1 MKKTFSLLAIL
12 FCVCNLLTAQFTLW
26 HKGKIIFQTE
36 TAKVDS
42 VTLYELNGSNNYW
55 EGENNDQ
62 TTEHKLI
69 GYCGNNIDVN
79 IAAGQMAR
87 MGGGTTLPKAVFGD
101 SKYIVGARVYI
112 GAEATDTKIF
122 ISADL
127 QTNLYEQPFEV
138 IPNAWNYVK
147 FTTPFELT
155 DDLAGVYIG
164 YIGMS
169 DGAMLGMESGE
180 FQLNSKGM
188 GMDIYY
194 DSTEDDRWQFFT
206 NVGGYGYKGKLGI
219 QAVVAGGDY
228 SNETQN
234 DLTIANVKVDAKLPI
249 NTTNN
254 IKFDVFNY
262 GVNTIN
268 QILVECEYNN
278 RTKKTYL
285 NNLDLWNGM
294 SCSVNLKDIVTPNE
308 EGKYPLSITVSAR
321 NITDENIDDN
331 KYAIEQEVYA
341 SGYPRKVLIEK
352 FTGQSCS
359 ACPNGAEIVK
369 NTRASFEGR
378 SIEVAHHEGFG
389 PDAFTLKES
398 SEYANLFYNQ
408 PKFSPAIMIDRN
420 VANSENPESVVGRV
434 NDDATPLF
442 TENVLAKAL
451 ESIAPI
457 NVNITHSYNENTR
470 LLTVTVSG
478 EAIQKLPNARVNVWL
493 TQSNIKAYQL
503 KGGDDYSHDHAIRA
517 TLTGTWGE
525 PLVLTPDNKYEMTF
539 RYQLPEKVGSFPIV
553 IEDIEIVA
561 FVADYDATSSFNC
574 HVHNAEAVTLKK

>member
-1 MKKTFSLLAIL
+1 MKTKFLKNTLLLLLASAMLI
-12 FCVCNLLTAQFTLW
+12 FSACNPEDPT
-26 HKGKIIFQTE
+26 
-36 TAKVDS
+36 
-42 VTLYELNGSNNYW
+42 NPW
-55 EGENNDQ
+55 EGDDNTN
-62 TTEHKLI
+62 TSSTKLI

-87 MGGGTTLPKAVFGD
+87 LGGGTTLPKAMFGD

-127 QTNLYEQPFEV
+127 QTNLYEQAFEV

-155 DDLAGVYIG
+155 DDLAVVYIG

-180 FQLNSKGM
+180 FQYNSGNM

-194 DSTEDDRWQFFT
+194 DSTEDDKWQFFT
-206 NVGGYGYKGKLGI
+206 KVGAYGYKGKLGI

-228 SNETQN
+228 SAETQN
-234 DLTIANVKVDAKLPI
+234 NLTIANVKVDAKLPI
-249 NTTNN
+249 NTANN
-254 IKFDVFNY
+254 VKFDIFNY
-262 GVNTIN
+262 GIRAVN
-268 QILVECEYNN
+268 QVLVEYNYNN
-278 RTKKTYL
+278 EKKLIYL

-294 SCSVNLKDIVTPNE
+294 GYTVNLSDLTTPSQ
-308 EGKYPLSITVSAR
+308 EGTYPLSISISAR
-321 NITDENIDDN
+321 NITDDIPADN
-331 KYAIEQEVYA
+331 QYSINQEIYA
-341 SGYPRKVLIEK
+341 SGFQRKVLVEK

-359 ACPNGAEIVK
+359 ACPNGAEIIK
-369 NTRASFEGR
+369 ATRAALEGR

-389 PDAFTLKES
+389 KDAFTIDES
-398 SEYANLFYNQ
+398 IEYANFFYSQ

-434 NDDATPLF
+434 NDNETPLF
-442 TENVLAKAL
+442 TEAVLSKAL
-451 ESIAPI
+451 ESIAPL
-457 NVNITHSYNENTR
+457 NVNITHTYNEANR
-470 LLTVTVSG
+470 QLSVTVSG
-478 EAIQKLPNARVNVWL
+478 EAIQALPNARVNVWL
-493 TQSNIKAYQL
+493 TQSNIKAFQL

-517 TLTGTWGE
+517 TLTGTWGQE
-525 PLVLTPDNKYEMTF
+525 LVLTPENKYEMTF
-539 RYQLPEKVGSFPIV
+539 RYQLPEKIGDFDVV
-553 IEDIEIVA
+553 IEDMEIVA

-574 HVHNAEAVTLKK
+574 RVHNAESAPLKK

>member
-1 MKKTFSLLAIL
+1 MKTKFLKNTLLLLLASAMLI
-12 FCVCNLLTAQFTLW
+12 FSACNPEDPT
-26 HKGKIIFQTE
+26 
-36 TAKVDS
+36 
-42 VTLYELNGSNNYW
+42 NPW
-55 EGENNDQ
+55 EGDDNTN
-62 TTEHKLI
+62 TSSTKLI

-87 MGGGTTLPKAVFGD
+87 LGGGTTLPKAMFGD

-127 QTNLYEQPFEV
+127 QTNLYEQAFEV

-180 FQLNSKGM
+180 FQYNSGNM

-194 DSTEDDRWQFFT
+194 DSTEDDKWQFFT
-206 NVGGYGYKGKLGI
+206 KVGAYGYKGKLGI
-219 QAVVAGGDY
+219 QAVVTGGDY
-228 SNETQN
+228 SAETQN
-234 DLTIANVKVDAKLPI
+234 NLTIANVKVDAKLPI
-249 NTTNN
+249 NTANN
-254 IKFDVFNY
+254 VKFDIFNY
-262 GVNTIN
+262 GIRAVN
-268 QILVECEYNN
+268 QVLVEYNYNN
-278 RTKKTYL
+278 EKKLIYL

-294 SCSVNLKDIVTPNE
+294 GYTVNLSDLTTPSQ
-308 EGKYPLSITVSAR
+308 EGTYPLSISISAR
-321 NITDENIDDN
+321 NITDDIPADN
-331 KYAIEQEVYA
+331 QYSINQEIYA
-341 SGYPRKVLIEK
+341 SGFQRKVLVEK

-359 ACPNGAEIVK
+359 ACPNGAEIIK
-369 NTRASFEGR
+369 ATRAALEGR

-389 PDAFTLKES
+389 KDAFTIDES
-398 SEYANLFYNQ
+398 IEYANFFYSQ

-434 NDDATPLF
+434 NDNETPLF
-442 TENVLAKAL
+442 TEAVLSKAL
-451 ESIAPI
+451 ESIAPL
-457 NVNITHSYNENTR
+457 NVNITHTYNEANR
-470 LLTVTVSG
+470 QLSVTVSG
-478 EAIQKLPNARVNVWL
+478 EAIQALPNARVNVWL
-493 TQSNIKAYQL
+493 TQSNIKAFQL

-517 TLTGTWGE
+517 TLTGTWGQE
-525 PLVLTPDNKYEMTF
+525 LVVTPENKYEMTF
-539 RYQLPEKVGSFPIV
+539 RYQLPEKIGDFDVV
-553 IEDIEIVA
+553 IEDMEIVA

-574 HVHNAEAVTLKK
+574 RVHNAESTPLKK

>member
-1 MKKTFSLLAIL
+1 MKTKFLKNTLLLLLASAMLI
-12 FCVCNLLTAQFTLW
+12 FSACNPEDPT
-26 HKGKIIFQTE
+26 
-36 TAKVDS
+36 
-42 VTLYELNGSNNYW
+42 NPW
-55 EGENNDQ
+55 EGDDNTN
-62 TTEHKLI
+62 TSSTKLI

-87 MGGGTTLPKAVFGD
+87 LGGGTTLPKAMFGD

-127 QTNLYEQPFEV
+127 QTNLYEQAFEV

-180 FQLNSKGM
+180 FQYNSGNM

-194 DSTEDDRWQFFT
+194 DSTEDDKWQFFT
-206 NVGGYGYKGKLGI
+206 KVGAYGYKGKLGI
-219 QAVVAGGDY
+219 QAVAAGGDY
-228 SNETQN
+228 SAETQN
-234 DLTIANVKVDAKLPI
+234 NLTIANVKVDAKLPI
-249 NTTNN
+249 NTANN
-254 IKFDVFNY
+254 VKFDIFNY
-262 GVNTIN
+262 GIRAVN
-268 QILVECEYNN
+268 QVLVEYNYNN
-278 RTKKTYL
+278 EKKLIYL

-294 SCSVNLKDIVTPNE
+294 GYTVNLSDLTTPSQ
-308 EGKYPLSITVSAR
+308 EGTYPLSISISAR
-321 NITDENIDDN
+321 NITDDIPADN
-331 KYAIEQEVYA
+331 QYSINQEIYA
-341 SGYPRKVLIEK
+341 SGFQRKVLVEK

-359 ACPNGAEIVK
+359 ACPNGAEIIK
-369 NTRASFEGR
+369 ATRAALEGR

-389 PDAFTLKES
+389 KDAFTIDES
-398 SEYANLFYNQ
+398 IEYANFFYSQ

-434 NDDATPLF
+434 NDNETPLF
-442 TENVLAKAL
+442 TEAVLSKAL
-451 ESIAPI
+451 ESIAPL
-457 NVNITHSYNENTR
+457 NVNITHTYNEANR
-470 LLTVTVSG
+470 QLSVTVSG
-478 EAIQKLPNARVNVWL
+478 EAIQALPNARVNVWL
-493 TQSNIKAYQL
+493 TQSNIKAFQL

-517 TLTGTWGE
+517 TLTGTWGQE
-525 PLVLTPDNKYEMTF
+525 LVLTPENKYEMTF
-539 RYQLPEKVGSFPIV
+539 RYQLPEKIGDFDVV
-553 IEDIEIVA
+553 IEDMEIVA

-574 HVHNAEAVTLKK
+574 RVHNAESAPLKK

>member
-1 MKKTFSLLAIL
+1 MKTKFLKNTLLLLLASAMLI
-12 FCVCNLLTAQFTLW
+12 FSACNPEDPT
-26 HKGKIIFQTE
+26 
-36 TAKVDS
+36 
-42 VTLYELNGSNNYW
+42 NPW
-55 EGENNDQ
+55 EGDDNTN
-62 TTEHKLI
+62 TSSTKLI

-87 MGGGTTLPKAVFGD
+87 LGGGTTLPKAMFGD

-127 QTNLYEQPFEV
+127 QTNLYEQAFEV

-180 FQLNSKGM
+180 FQYNSGNM

-194 DSTEDDRWQFFT
+194 DSTEDDKWQFFT
-206 NVGGYGYKGKLGI
+206 KVGAYGYKGKLGI

-228 SNETQN
+228 SAETQN
-234 DLTIANVKVDAKLPI
+234 NLTIANVKVDAKLPI
-249 NTTNN
+249 NTANN
-254 IKFDVFNY
+254 VKFDIFNY
-262 GVNTIN
+262 GIRAVN
-268 QILVECEYNN
+268 QVLVEYNYNN
-278 RTKKTYL
+278 EKKLIYL

-294 SCSVNLKDIVTPNE
+294 GYTVNLSDLTTPSQ
-308 EGKYPLSITVSAR
+308 EGTYPLSISISAR
-321 NITDENIDDN
+321 NITDDIPADN
-331 KYAIEQEVYA
+331 QYSINQEIYA
-341 SGYPRKVLIEK
+341 SGFQRKVLVEK

-359 ACPNGAEIVK
+359 ACPNGAEIIK
-369 NTRASFEGR
+369 ATRAALEGR
-378 SIEVAHHEGFG
+378 CIEVAHHEGFG
-389 PDAFTLKES
+389 KDAFTIDES
-398 SEYANLFYNQ
+398 IEYANFFYSQ

-434 NDDATPLF
+434 NDNETPLF
-442 TENVLAKAL
+442 TEAVLSKAL
-451 ESIAPI
+451 ESIAPL
-457 NVNITHSYNENTR
+457 NVNITHTYNEATR

-478 EAIQKLPNARVNVWL
+478 EAIQQLPNARVNVWL
-493 TQSNIKAYQL
+493 TQSNIKAYQI

-517 TLTGTWGE
+517 TLTGTWGQE
-525 PLVLTPDNKYEMTF
+525 LVLTPENKYEMTF
-539 RYQLPEKVGSFPIV
+539 RYQLPEKIGDFDVV
-553 IEDIEIVA
+553 IEDMEIVA

-574 HVHNAEAVTLKK
+574 RVHNAESAPLKK

>member
-1 MKKTFSLLAIL
+1 MKTKFLKNTLLLLLASAMLI
-12 FCVCNLLTAQFTLW
+12 FSACNPEDPT
-26 HKGKIIFQTE
+26 
-36 TAKVDS
+36 
-42 VTLYELNGSNNYW
+42 NPW
-55 EGENNDQ
+55 EGDDNTN
-62 TTEHKLI
+62 TSSTKLI

-87 MGGGTTLPKAVFGD
+87 LGGGTTLPKAMFGD

-127 QTNLYEQPFEV
+127 QTNLYEQAFEV

-180 FQLNSKGM
+180 FQYNSGNM

-194 DSTEDDRWQFFT
+194 DSTEDDKWQFFT
-206 NVGGYGYKGKLGI
+206 KVGAYGYKGKLGI

-228 SNETQN
+228 SAETQN
-234 DLTIANVKVDAKLPI
+234 NLTIANVKVDAKLPI
-249 NTTNN
+249 NTANN
-254 IKFDVFNY
+254 VKFDIFNY
-262 GVNTIN
+262 GIRAVN
-268 QILVECEYNN
+268 QVLVEYNYNN
-278 RTKKTYL
+278 EKKLIYL

-294 SCSVNLKDIVTPNE
+294 GYTVNLSDLTTPSQ
-308 EGKYPLSITVSAR
+308 EGTYPLSISISAR
-321 NITDENIDDN
+321 NITDDIPADN
-331 KYAIEQEVYA
+331 QYSINQEIYA
-341 SGYPRKVLIEK
+341 SGFQRKVLVEK

-359 ACPNGAEIVK
+359 ACPNGAEIIK
-369 NTRASFEGR
+369 ATRAALEGR

-389 PDAFTLKES
+389 KDAFTIDES
-398 SEYANLFYNQ
+398 IEYANFFYSQ

-434 NDDATPLF
+434 NDNETPLF
-442 TENVLAKAL
+442 TEAVLSKAL
-451 ESIAPI
+451 ESIAPL
-457 NVNITHSYNENTR
+457 NVNITHTYNEANR
-470 LLTVTVSG
+470 QLSVTVSG
-478 EAIQKLPNARVNVWL
+478 EAIQALPNARVNVWL
-493 TQSNIKAYQL
+493 TQSNIKAFQL

-517 TLTGTWGE
+517 TLTGTWGQE
-525 PLVLTPDNKYEMTF
+525 LVLTPDNKYEMTF
-539 RYQLPEKVGSFPIV
+539 HYQLPEKIGDFDVV
-553 IEDIEIVA
+553 IDDMEIVA
-561 FVADYDATSSFNC
+561 FIADYDATSSFNC
-574 HVHNAEAVTLKK
+574 RVHNAEAVALK

>member
-1 MKKTFSLLAIL
+1 MKTKFLKNTLLLLLASTMLI
-12 FCVCNLLTAQFTLW
+12 FSACNPEDPT
-26 HKGKIIFQTE
+26 
-36 TAKVDS
+36 
-42 VTLYELNGSNNYW
+42 NPW
-55 EGENNDQ
+55 EGDDNTN
-62 TTEHKLI
+62 TSSTKLI

-87 MGGGTTLPKAVFGD
+87 LGGGTTLPKAMFGD

-127 QTNLYEQPFEV
+127 QTNLYEQAFEV

-180 FQLNSKGM
+180 FQYNSGNM

-194 DSTEDDRWQFFT
+194 DSTEDDKWQFFT
-206 NVGGYGYKGKLGI
+206 KVGGYGYKGKLGI

-228 SNETQN
+228 SNDIQA
-234 DLTIANVKVDAKLPI
+234 DLKIANVKIDEKLPI
-249 NTTNN
+249 NTANN
-254 IKFDVFNY
+254 VKFDIFNY
-262 GVNTIN
+262 GIRTVN
-268 QILVECEYNN
+268 QVLVEYNYN
-278 RTKKTYL
+278 DKKETIYL

-294 SCSVNLKDIVTPNE
+294 SYTVTLSNLITPAT
-308 EGKYPLSITVSAR
+308 EGKYPFSIQVSAR
-321 NITDENIDDN
+321 DISDEVSNDN
-331 KYAIEQEVYA
+331 EFSIEQEIYA
-341 SGYPRKVLIEK
+341 NGFQRKVLVEK
-352 FTGQSCS
+352 FTGQACS
-359 ACPNGAEIVK
+359 ACPNGAEVVK
-369 NTRASFEGR
+369 ATRAAFEGR

-389 PDAFTLKES
+389 KDAFTIDES
-398 SEYANLFYNQ
+398 IEYANFFYSQ

-434 NDDATPLF
+434 NDNETPLF
-442 TENVLAKAL
+442 TEAVLSKAL
-451 ESIAPI
+451 ESIAPL
-457 NVNITHSYNENTR
+457 NVNITHTYNEANR
-470 LLTVTVSG
+470 QLSVTVSG
-478 EAIQKLPNARVNVWL
+478 EAIQALPNARVNVWL
-493 TQSNIKAYQL
+493 TQSNIKAFQL

-517 TLTGTWGE
+517 TLTGTWGQE
-525 PLVLTPDNKYEMTF
+525 LVLTPENKYEMTF
-539 RYQLPEKVGSFPIV
+539 RYQLPEKIGDFDVVF
-553 IEDIEIVA
+553 EDMEIVA

-574 HVHNAEAVTLKK
+574 RVHNAESAPLKK

>member
-1 MKKTFSLLAIL
+1 MKTKFLKNTLLLLLASAMLI
-12 FCVCNLLTAQFTLW
+12 FSACNPEDPT
-26 HKGKIIFQTE
+26 
-36 TAKVDS
+36 
-42 VTLYELNGSNNYW
+42 NPW
-55 EGENNDQ
+55 EGDDNTN
-62 TTEHKLI
+62 TSSTKLI

-87 MGGGTTLPKAVFGD
+87 LGGGTTLPKAMFGD

-127 QTNLYEQPFEV
+127 QTNLYEQAFEV

-180 FQLNSKGM
+180 FQYNSGNM

-194 DSTEDDRWQFFT
+194 DSTEDDKWQFFT
-206 NVGGYGYKGKLGI
+206 KVGAYGYKGKLGI

-228 SNETQN
+228 SAETQN
-234 DLTIANVKVDAKLPI
+234 NLTIANVKVDAKLPI
-249 NTTNN
+249 NTANN
-254 IKFDVFNY
+254 VKFDIFNY
-262 GVNTIN
+262 GIRAVN
-268 QILVECEYNN
+268 QVLVEYNYNN
-278 RTKKTYL
+278 EKKLIYL

-294 SCSVNLKDIVTPNE
+294 GYTVNLSDLTTPSQ
-308 EGKYPLSITVSAR
+308 EGTYPLSISISAR
-321 NITDENIDDN
+321 NITDDIPADN
-331 KYAIEQEVYA
+331 QYSINQEIYA
-341 SGYPRKVLIEK
+341 SGFQRKVLVEK

-359 ACPNGAEIVK
+359 ACPNGAEIIK
-369 NTRASFEGR
+369 ATRAAFEGR

-389 PDAFTLKES
+389 KDAFTIDES
-398 SEYANLFYNQ
+398 IEYANFFYSQ

-434 NDDATPLF
+434 NDNETPLF
-442 TENVLAKAL
+442 TEAVLSKAL
-451 ESIAPI
+451 ESIAPL
-457 NVNITHSYNENTR
+457 NVNITHTYNEANR
-470 LLTVTVSG
+470 QLSVTVSG
-478 EAIQKLPNARVNVWL
+478 EAIQALPNARVNVWL
-493 TQSNIKAYQL
+493 TQSNIKAFQL

-517 TLTGTWGE
+517 TLTGTWGQE
-525 PLVLTPDNKYEMTF
+525 LVLTPENKYEMTF
-539 RYQLPEKVGSFPIV
+539 RYQLPEKIGDFDVV
-553 IEDIEIVA
+553 IEDMEIVA

-574 HVHNAEAVTLKK
+574 RVHNAESAPLKK

>member
-1 MKKTFSLLAIL
+1 MLLIVASIMLIL
-12 FCVCNLLTAQFTLW
+12 SSCTPDPVNP
-26 HKGKIIFQTE
+26 
-36 TAKVDS
+36 
-42 VTLYELNGSNNYW
+42 W
-55 EGENNDQ
+55 EGNDN
-62 TTEHKLI
+62 TNTNSTKLI

-87 MGGGTTLPKAVFGD
+87 LGGGTTLPKAVFGD

-112 GAEATDTKIF
+112 GAAATDTKIF

-138 IPNAWNYVK
+138 VPNAWNYVK
-147 FTTPFELT
+147 FTTPFELN
-155 DDLAGVYIG
+155 DSLAGVYIG

-194 DSTEDDRWQFFT
+194 DSTEDDKWQFFT
-206 NVGGYGYKGKLGI
+206 KVGAYGYKGKLGI

-228 SNETQN
+228 SAETQN
-234 DLTIANVKVDAKLPI
+234 NLTIANVKVDAKLPI
-249 NTTNN
+249 NTANN
-254 IKFDVFNY
+254 VKFDIFNY
-262 GVNTIN
+262 GIRAVN
-268 QILVECEYNN
+268 QVLVEYNYNN
-278 RTKKTYL
+278 EKKLIYL

-294 SCSVNLKDIVTPNE
+294 GYTVNLSDLTTPSQ
-308 EGKYPLSITVSAR
+308 EGTYPLSISISAR
-321 NITDENIDDN
+321 NITDDIPADTQYSIN
-331 KYAIEQEVYA
+331 QEIYA
-341 SGYPRKVLIEK
+341 SGFQRKVLVEK

-359 ACPNGAEIVK
+359 ACPNGAEIIK
-369 NTRASFEGR
+369 ATRAALEGR

-389 PDAFTLKES
+389 KDAFTIDES
-398 SEYANLFYNQ
+398 IEYANFFYSQ

-434 NDDATPLF
+434 NDNETPLF
-442 TENVLAKAL
+442 TEAVLSKAL

-457 NVNITHSYNENTR
+457 NVNITHTYNEANR
-470 LLTVTVSG
+470 QLSVTVSG
-478 EAIQKLPNARVNVWL
+478 EAIQALPNARVNVWL
-493 TQSNIKAYQL
+493 TQSNIKAFQL

-517 TLTGTWGE
+517 TLTGTWGQE
-525 PLVLTPDNKYEMTF
+525 LVLTPENKYEMTF
-539 RYQLPEKVGSFPIV
+539 RYQLPEKIGDFDVV
-553 IEDIEIVA
+553 IEDMEIVA

-574 HVHNAEAVTLKK
+574 RVHNAESAPLKK

>member
-1 MKKTFSLLAIL
+1 MKTKFLKNTLLLLLASAMLI
-12 FCVCNLLTAQFTLW
+12 FSACNPEDPT
-26 HKGKIIFQTE
+26 
-36 TAKVDS
+36 
-42 VTLYELNGSNNYW
+42 NPW
-55 EGENNDQ
+55 EGDDNTN
-62 TTEHKLI
+62 TSSTKLI

-87 MGGGTTLPKAVFGD
+87 LGGGTTLPKAMFGD

-127 QTNLYEQPFEV
+127 QTNLYEQAFEV

-180 FQLNSKGM
+180 FQYNSGNM

-194 DSTEDDRWQFFT
+194 DSTEDDKWQFFT
-206 NVGGYGYKGKLGI
+206 KVGAYGYKGKLGI
-219 QAVVAGGDY
+219 QAVVTGGDY
-228 SNETQN
+228 SAETQN
-234 DLTIANVKVDAKLPI
+234 NLTIANVKVDAKLPI
-249 NTTNN
+249 NTANN
-254 IKFDVFNY
+254 VKFNIFNY
-262 GVNTIN
+262 GIRAVN
-268 QILVECEYNN
+268 QVLVEYNYNN
-278 RTKKTYL
+278 EKKLIYL

-294 SCSVNLKDIVTPNE
+294 GYTVNLSDLTTPSQ
-308 EGKYPLSITVSAR
+308 EGTYPLSISISAR
-321 NITDENIDDN
+321 NITDDIPADN
-331 KYAIEQEVYA
+331 QYSINQEIYA
-341 SGYPRKVLIEK
+341 SGFQRKVLVEK

-359 ACPNGAEIVK
+359 ACPNGAEIIK
-369 NTRASFEGR
+369 ATRAAFEGR

-389 PDAFTLKES
+389 KDAFTIDES
-398 SEYANLFYNQ
+398 IEYANFFYSQ

-434 NDDATPLF
+434 NDNETPLF
-442 TENVLAKAL
+442 TEAVLSKAL
-451 ESIAPI
+451 ESIAPL
-457 NVNITHSYNENTR
+457 NVNITHTYNEANR
-470 LLTVTVSG
+470 QLSVTVSG
-478 EAIQKLPNARVNVWL
+478 EAIQALPNARVNVWL
-493 TQSNIKAYQL
+493 TQSNIKAFQL

-517 TLTGTWGE
+517 TLTGTWGQE
-525 PLVLTPDNKYEMTF
+525 LVLTPENKYEMTF
-539 RYQLPEKVGSFPIV
+539 RYQLPEKIGDFDVV
-553 IEDIEIVA
+553 IEDMEIVA

-574 HVHNAEAVTLKK
+574 RVHNAESTPLKK

>member
-1 MKKTFSLLAIL
+1 MKTKFLKNTLLLLLASAMLI
-12 FCVCNLLTAQFTLW
+12 FSACNPEDPT
-26 HKGKIIFQTE
+26 
-36 TAKVDS
+36 
-42 VTLYELNGSNNYW
+42 NPW
-55 EGENNDQ
+55 EGDDNTN
-62 TTEHKLI
+62 TSSTKLI

-87 MGGGTTLPKAVFGD
+87 LGGGTTLPKAMFGD

-127 QTNLYEQPFEV
+127 QTNLYEQAFEV

-180 FQLNSKGM
+180 FQYNSGNM

-194 DSTEDDRWQFFT
+194 DSTEDDKWQFFT
-206 NVGGYGYKGKLGI
+206 KVGAYGYKGKLGI

-228 SNETQN
+228 SAETQN
-234 DLTIANVKVDAKLPI
+234 NLTIANVKVDAKLPI
-249 NTTNN
+249 NTANN
-254 IKFDVFNY
+254 VKFDIFNY
-262 GVNTIN
+262 GIRAVN
-268 QILVECEYNN
+268 QVLVEYNYNN
-278 RTKKTYL
+278 EKKLIYL

-294 SCSVNLKDIVTPNE
+294 GYTVNLSDLTTPSQ
-308 EGKYPLSITVSAR
+308 EGTYPLSISISAR
-321 NITDENIDDN
+321 NITDDIPADN
-331 KYAIEQEVYA
+331 QYSINQEIYA
-341 SGYPRKVLIEK
+341 SGFQRKVLVEK

-359 ACPNGAEIVK
+359 ACPNGAEIIK
-369 NTRASFEGR
+369 ATRAAFEGR

-389 PDAFTLKES
+389 KDAFTIDES
-398 SEYANLFYNQ
+398 IEYANFFYSQ

-434 NDDATPLF
+434 NDNETPLF
-442 TENVLAKAL
+442 TEAVLSKAL
-451 ESIAPI
+451 ESIAPL
-457 NVNITHSYNENTR
+457 NVNITHTYNEANR
-470 LLTVTVSG
+470 QLSVTVSG
-478 EAIQKLPNARVNVWL
+478 EAIQALPNARVNVWL
-493 TQSNIKAYQL
+493 TQSNIKAFQL

-517 TLTGTWGE
+517 TLTGTWGQE
-525 PLVLTPDNKYEMTF
+525 LVLTPENKYEMTF
-539 RYQLPEKVGSFPIV
+539 RYQLPEKIGDFDVV
-553 IEDIEIVA
+553 IEDMEIVA

-574 HVHNAEAVTLKK
+574 RVHNAESTPLKK

>member
-1 MKKTFSLLAIL
+1 MKKTFSLLTIL

-26 HKGKIIFQTE
+26 HNGEIIFQTE

-42 VTLYELNGSNNYW
+42 VTLYDLNDTNNHW
-55 EGENNDQ
+55 EGEDNSQ
-62 TTEHKLI
+62 TTERKLI

-147 FTTPFELT
+147 FDTPFELT
-155 DDLAGVYIG
+155 DDLAGVYLG

-180 FQLNSKGM
+180 FKLNSAGM

-206 NVGGYGYKGKLGI
+206 NVGGYGYRGKLGV

-228 SNETQN
+228 TAETQN
-234 DLTIANVKVDAKLPI
+234 DLVIANPKIDAKLPI

-254 IKFDVFNY
+254 IKFDIFNY
-262 GVNTIN
+262 GTKTIN
-268 QILVECEYNN
+268 QILVEYTYNGKSN
-278 RTKKTYL
+278 NLYL

-294 SCSVNLKDIVTPNE
+294 SYTVNLTDLITPSQ
-308 EGKYPLSITVSAR
+308 EGEYPLNINVSAR
-321 NITDENIDDN
+321 NTTDEIPTNNAYSITQEI
-331 KYAIEQEVYA
+331 YANGFQ
-341 SGYPRKVLIEK
+341 RKVLIEK

-359 ACPNGAEIVK
+359 ACPNGAEVIK
-369 NTRASFEGR
+369 AARSAFEDR
-378 SIEVAHHEGFG
+378 TIEVAHHEGFSI
-389 PDAFTLKES
+389 DAFTLKES
-398 SEYANLFYNQ
+398 SEYANFFYNQ
-408 PKFSPAIMIDRN
+408 PKFSPAVMTDRN

-434 NDDATPLF
+434 TDNATPLF
-442 TENVLAKAL
+442 TDATIEHALAT
-451 ESIAPI
+451 IAPLNI
-457 NVNITHSYNENTR
+457 NISHTYNETTR
-470 LLTVTVSG
+470 QLTVTVSG

-503 KGGDDYSHDHAIRA
+503 KGGDDYPHDHAIRA
-517 TLTGTWGE
+517 ILTGTWGE
-525 PLVLTPDNKYEMTF
+525 PLVLTPENKYEMTF
-539 RYQLPEKVGSFPIV
+539 HYQIPEKIGNFDVV
-553 IEDIEIVA
+553 IENMEIVA
-561 FVADYDATSSFNC
+561 FIADYDSTNSFNC
-574 HVHNAEAVTLKK
+574 HVHNAEAVALKK

>member
-1 MKKTFSLLAIL
+1 MKTKFLKNTLLLLLASAMLI
-12 FCVCNLLTAQFTLW
+12 FSACNPEDPT
-26 HKGKIIFQTE
+26 
-36 TAKVDS
+36 
-42 VTLYELNGSNNYW
+42 NPW
-55 EGENNDQ
+55 EGDDNTN
-62 TTEHKLI
+62 TSSTKLI

-87 MGGGTTLPKAVFGD
+87 LGGGTTLPKAMFGD

-127 QTNLYEQPFEV
+127 QTNLYEQAFEV

-180 FQLNSKGM
+180 FQYNSGNM
-188 GMDIYY
+188 GMDISY
-194 DSTEDDRWQFFT
+194 DSTEDDKWQFFT
-206 NVGGYGYKGKLGI
+206 KVGAYGYKGKLGI

-228 SNETQN
+228 SAETQN
-234 DLTIANVKVDAKLPI
+234 NLTIANVKVDAKLPI
-249 NTTNN
+249 NTANN
-254 IKFDVFNY
+254 VKFDIFNY
-262 GVNTIN
+262 GIRAVN
-268 QILVECEYNN
+268 QVLVEYNYNN
-278 RTKKTYL
+278 EKKLIYL

-294 SCSVNLKDIVTPNE
+294 GYTVNLSDLTTPSQ
-308 EGKYPLSITVSAR
+308 EGTYPLSISISAR
-321 NITDENIDDN
+321 NITDDIPADN
-331 KYAIEQEVYA
+331 QYSINQEIHA
-341 SGYPRKVLIEK
+341 SGFQRKVLVEK

-359 ACPNGAEIVK
+359 ACPNGAEIIK
-369 NTRASFEGR
+369 ATRAALEGR

-389 PDAFTLKES
+389 KDAFTIDES
-398 SEYANLFYNQ
+398 IEYANFFYSQ

-434 NDDATPLF
+434 NDNETPLF
-442 TENVLAKAL
+442 TEAVLSKAL
-451 ESIAPI
+451 ESIAPL
-457 NVNITHSYNENTR
+457 NVNITHTYNEANR
-470 LLTVTVSG
+470 QLSVTVSG
-478 EAIQKLPNARVNVWL
+478 EAIQALPNARVNVWL
-493 TQSNIKAYQL
+493 TQSNIKAFQL

-517 TLTGTWGE
+517 TLTGTWGQE
-525 PLVLTPDNKYEMTF
+525 LVLTPENKYEMTF
-539 RYQLPEKVGSFPIV
+539 RYQLPEKIGDFDVV
-553 IEDIEIVA
+553 IEDMEIVA

-574 HVHNAEAVTLKK
+574 RVHNAESAPLKK

>member
-1 MKKTFSLLAIL
+1 MKTKFLKNTLLLLLASAMLI
-12 FCVCNLLTAQFTLW
+12 FSACNPEDPT
-26 HKGKIIFQTE
+26 
-36 TAKVDS
+36 
-42 VTLYELNGSNNYW
+42 NPW
-55 EGENNDQ
+55 EGDDNTN
-62 TTEHKLI
+62 TSSTKLI

-87 MGGGTTLPKAVFGD
+87 LGGGTTLPKAMFGD

-127 QTNLYEQPFEV
+127 QTNLYEQAFEV

-180 FQLNSKGM
+180 FQYNSGNM

-194 DSTEDDRWQFFT
+194 DSTEDDKWQFFT
-206 NVGGYGYKGKLGI
+206 KVGAYGYKGKLGI

-228 SNETQN
+228 SAETQN
-234 DLTIANVKVDAKLPI
+234 NLTIANVKVDAKLPI
-249 NTTNN
+249 NTANN
-254 IKFDVFNY
+254 VKFNIFNY
-262 GVNTIN
+262 GIRAVN
-268 QILVECEYNN
+268 QVLVEYNYNN
-278 RTKKTYL
+278 EKKLIYL

-294 SCSVNLKDIVTPNE
+294 GYTVNLSDLTTPSQ
-308 EGKYPLSITVSAR
+308 EGTYPLSISISAR
-321 NITDENIDDN
+321 NITDDIPADN
-331 KYAIEQEVYA
+331 QYSINQEIYA
-341 SGYPRKVLIEK
+341 SGFQRKVLVEK

-359 ACPNGAEIVK
+359 ACPNGAEIIK
-369 NTRASFEGR
+369 ATRAALEGR

-389 PDAFTLKES
+389 KDAFTIDES
-398 SEYANLFYNQ
+398 IEYANFFYSQ

-434 NDDATPLF
+434 NDNETPLF
-442 TENVLAKAL
+442 TEAVLSKAL
-451 ESIAPI
+451 ESIAPL
-457 NVNITHSYNENTR
+457 NVNITHTYNEANR
-470 LLTVTVSG
+470 QLSVTVSG
-478 EAIQKLPNARVNVWL
+478 EAIQALPNARVNVWL
-493 TQSNIKAYQL
+493 TQSNIKAFQL

-517 TLTGTWGE
+517 TLTGTWGQE
-525 PLVLTPDNKYEMTF
+525 LVLTPENKYEMTF
-539 RYQLPEKVGSFPIV
+539 RYQLPEKIGDFDVV
-553 IEDIEIVA
+553 IEDMEIVA

-574 HVHNAEAVTLKK
+574 RVHNAESAPLKK

>member
-1 MKKTFSLLAIL
+1 MKTKFLKNTLLLLLASAMLI
-12 FCVCNLLTAQFTLW
+12 FSACNPEDPT
-26 HKGKIIFQTE
+26 
-36 TAKVDS
+36 
-42 VTLYELNGSNNYW
+42 NPW
-55 EGENNDQ
+55 EGDDNTN
-62 TTEHKLI
+62 TSSTKLI

-87 MGGGTTLPKAVFGD
+87 LGGGTTLPKAMFGD

-127 QTNLYEQPFEV
+127 QTNLYEQAFEV

-180 FQLNSKGM
+180 FQYNSGNM

-194 DSTEDDRWQFFT
+194 DSTEDDKWQFFT
-206 NVGGYGYKGKLGI
+206 KVGAYGYKGKLGI

-228 SNETQN
+228 SAETQN
-234 DLTIANVKVDAKLPI
+234 NLTIANVKVDAKLPI
-249 NTTNN
+249 NTANN
-254 IKFDVFNY
+254 VKFDIFNY
-262 GVNTIN
+262 GIRAVN
-268 QILVECEYNN
+268 QVLVEYNYNN
-278 RTKKTYL
+278 EKKLIYL

-294 SCSVNLKDIVTPNE
+294 GYTVNLSDLTTPSQ
-308 EGKYPLSITVSAR
+308 EGTYPLSISISAR
-321 NITDENIDDN
+321 NITDDIPADN
-331 KYAIEQEVYA
+331 QYSINQEIYA
-341 SGYPRKVLIEK
+341 SGFQRKVLVEK

-359 ACPNGAEIVK
+359 ACPNGAEIIK
-369 NTRASFEGR
+369 ATRAALEGR

-389 PDAFTLKES
+389 KDAFTIDES
-398 SEYANLFYNQ
+398 IEYANFFYSQ

-434 NDDATPLF
+434 NDNETPLF
-442 TENVLAKAL
+442 TEAVLSKAL
-451 ESIAPI
+451 ESIAPL
-457 NVNITHSYNENTR
+457 NVNITHTYNEANR
-470 LLTVTVSG
+470 QLSVTVSG
-478 EAIQKLPNARVNVWL
+478 EAIQALPNARVNVWL
-493 TQSNIKAYQL
+493 TQSNIKAFQL

-517 TLTGTWGE
+517 TLTGTWGQE
-525 PLVLTPDNKYEMTF
+525 LVLTPENKYEMTF
-539 RYQLPEKVGSFPIV
+539 RYQLPEKIGDFDVV
-553 IEDIEIVA
+553 IEDMEIVA

-574 HVHNAEAVTLKK
+574 RVHNAESTPLKK

>member
-1 MKKTFSLLAIL
+1 MKTKFLKNTLLLLLASAMLI
-12 FCVCNLLTAQFTLW
+12 FSACNPEDPT
-26 HKGKIIFQTE
+26 
-36 TAKVDS
+36 
-42 VTLYELNGSNNYW
+42 NPW
-55 EGENNDQ
+55 EGDDNTN
-62 TTEHKLI
+62 TSSTKLI

-87 MGGGTTLPKAVFGD
+87 LGGGTTLPKAMFGD

-127 QTNLYEQPFEV
+127 QTNLYEQAFEV

-180 FQLNSKGM
+180 FQYNSGNM

-194 DSTEDDRWQFFT
+194 DSTEDDKWQFFT
-206 NVGGYGYKGKLGI
+206 KVGAYGYKGKLGI

-228 SNETQN
+228 SAETQN
-234 DLTIANVKVDAKLPI
+234 NLTIANVKVDAKLPI
-249 NTTNN
+249 NTANN
-254 IKFDVFNY
+254 VKFNIFNY
-262 GVNTIN
+262 GIRAVN
-268 QILVECEYNN
+268 QVLVEYNYNN
-278 RTKKTYL
+278 EKKLIYL

-294 SCSVNLKDIVTPNE
+294 GYTVNLSDLTTPSQ
-308 EGKYPLSITVSAR
+308 EGTYPLSISISAR
-321 NITDENIDDN
+321 NITDDIPADN
-331 KYAIEQEVYA
+331 QYSINQEIYA
-341 SGYPRKVLIEK
+341 SGFQRKVLVEK

-359 ACPNGAEIVK
+359 ACPNGAEIIK
-369 NTRASFEGR
+369 ATRAAFEGR

-389 PDAFTLKES
+389 KDAFTIDES
-398 SEYANLFYNQ
+398 IEYANFFYSQ

-434 NDDATPLF
+434 NDNETPLF
-442 TENVLAKAL
+442 TEAVLSKAL
-451 ESIAPI
+451 ESIAPL
-457 NVNITHSYNENTR
+457 NVNITHTYNEANR
-470 LLTVTVSG
+470 QLSVTVSG
-478 EAIQKLPNARVNVWL
+478 EAIQALPNARVNVWL
-493 TQSNIKAYQL
+493 TQSNIKAFQL

-517 TLTGTWGE
+517 TLTGTWGQE
-525 PLVLTPDNKYEMTF
+525 LVLTPENKYEMTF
-539 RYQLPEKVGSFPIV
+539 RYQLPEKIGDFDVV
-553 IEDIEIVA
+553 IEDMEIVA

-574 HVHNAEAVTLKK
+574 RVHNAESTPLKK